1 MNSGKF
7 SVHFPRARFYAV
19 FDLDSFWSVQYFF
32 VCNQLLITFL
42 WWHSVAFEDVDK
54 KLKAERREIQKLKDA
69 IQQRDKQTAD
79 EWIQRETDLM
89 SQFSSQT
96 LKEREEFEQQ
106 IRTAENNRA
115 ELLENVEKLTTER
128 DAALEDAAV
137 LQVYFESLWFSLI
150 LFYLLCVNL
159 N

>member
-1 MNSGKF
+1 MF
-7 SVHFPRARFYAV
+7 
-19 FDLDSFWSVQYFF
+19 LFF
-32 VCNQLLITFL
+32 Q
-42 WWHSVAFEDVDK
+42 
-54 KLKAERREIQKLKDA
+54 ERER
-69 IQQRDKQTAD
+69 QTAD

-137 LQVYFESLWFSLI
+137 LQVYFESL
-150 LFYLLCVNL
+150 
-159 N
+159 

>member
-1 MNSGKF
+1 MF
-7 SVHFPRARFYAV
+7 
-19 FDLDSFWSVQYFF
+19 LFF
-32 VCNQLLITFL
+32 Q
-42 WWHSVAFEDVDK
+42 
-54 KLKAERREIQKLKDA
+54 ERER
-69 IQQRDKQTAD
+69 QTAD